1 MLQQPLDPR
10 FFGLEG
16 VEREIQSAI
25 LRAED
30 MYDVPVVANIG
41 VAEDICVFIQQ
52 EPTFQLLFRLVFVV
66 GYATALQMKP
76 SHFPVRDEVTTTCRM
91 I

>member
-1 MLQQPLDPR
+1 MLKQPLYPR

-30 MYDVPVVANIG
+30 MNDVPVVANIG
-41 VAEDICVFIQQ
+41 VAKDICVFIQQ
-52 EPTFQLLFRLVFVV
+52 EPTLQLLFRLVFVV
-66 GYATALQMKP
+66 GYATALEMKP
-76 SHFPVRDEVTTTCRM
+76 SHLPIGDEVATTYKM
-91 I
+91 K